1 MNKKNTKEEVKIY
14 SAGEVMSMIES
25 FSDGMQIIAEG
36 QSELVKKI
44 DNIEG
49 RFDGLEGK
57 FDKLEIK
64 VDKLEGKFDVLE
76 GKFDVLEGKFDVLEG
91 KFDVMQEDISEIKY
105 KLNRKVDYEDFEKL
119 EKKFVKL
126 EKLVLSKI

>member
-44 DNIEG
+44 DNI
-49 RFDGLEGK
+49 
-57 FDKLEIK
+57 
-64 VDKLEGKFDVLE
+64 E

>member
-76 GKFDVLEGKFDVLEG
+76 GKFDVLEGKFDV
-91 KFDVMQEDISEIKY
+91 MQEDISEIKY